1 MSGVQRIV
9 IGAGLIGAT
18 VLSGGSGGVGLAAYL
33 SSSVAA
39 STAFNIGLS
48 LALGG
53 VAETLAGR
61 PKTPPTVVSGN
72 VRGSSE
78 THLIVLGER
87 RVGGKLVSLGTAGNN
102 NRDLYIGLAHS
113 VTHAGGCE
121 GLTGFWFDDTY
132 VPLANLG
139 SLTGSTDVS
148 FGDLAG
154 QVNLAFYR
162 GTDTQLADAASVA
175 AGVDS
180 STDYR
185 RRICWTRALLRM
197 SSDDEVFNAAFPGG
211 IPTLNAV
218 LRGWRCYDP
227 RLDTTA
233 GGSGSQRANNP
244 LTWTWTRNPALC
256 ASTYW
261 IVPRLDGGCG
271 RAIDTVDWASVAA
284 AANVCDE
291 LISTPAGMQPRF
303 RCDLVLDTR
312 DKRREN
318 LQKILDTM
326 GGRAPRI
333 GRIRKFYAA
342 AYRNPTA
349 TIDATWLRGPVVCT
363 PLQPI
368 DNLSN
373 TIRARFP
380 DETNG
385 FKDTDT
391 PPFAIASAVTADGEP
406 IDTQVS
412 FDGVVRPYG
421 AQYLTQIILKRAR
434 RQEQI
439 ELPCNWRGL
448 DVEEQETVT
457 LDIPE
462 LGSPAVY
469 RVIAWRWRD
478 GLPYLV
484 LRADAASDYTPE
496 TFSVPPPPVTVT
508 TGASTPIGIPQAL
521 TAAGI
526 SGAVLLNWRSPAG
539 TIVADPLIPVYLIER
554 TYEDENTWVELA
566 RVTGFSFTDSSVT
579 ASDTFSYR
587 IRAVNQRGQAGTP
600 SNIATAGALQAGGP
614 IATSVQNPGFES
626 GNAGWVFS
634 AGWDV
639 IQRTLTGG
647 GRFGVSVNP
656 ARTGLWS
663 ARHTGPAS
671 TALNAGFVAVSAGQ
685 RVTAQAWFYRDD
697 AGVSA
702 SGFVRLNW
710 YDATGAALSSVN
722 GPTVLGAIPGGG
734 ASFISRWTASTV
746 SLAVAPVNAA
756 FARVEISAAGNIR
769 ADDVSLTVSSIASL
783 DDVPDSA
790 SFARVNAAELTS
802 GVPKLSIAGARTLP
816 PRNVPAVRHAGIGSL
831 WTGPLNIS
839 STFDAANPANVTLSA
854 SAATLNAGGF
864 SSSFAASSVSVTQ
877 PRGTTQTWRLY
888 YEGAQV
894 LGGGTFALIASTSEA
909 DLVGGANRAFVG
921 RITVTVP
928 ATGSGTGA
936 GGTPG
941 GGGGGVIP

>member
-1 MSGVQRIV
+1 
-9 IGAGLIGAT
+9 
-18 VLSGGSGGVGLAAYL
+18 
-33 SSSVAA
+33 
-39 STAFNIGLS
+39 
-48 LALGG
+48 
-53 VAETLAGR
+53 
-61 PKTPPTVVSGN
+61 
-72 VRGSSE
+72 
-78 THLIVLGER
+78 
-87 RVGGKLVSLGTAGNN
+87 
-102 NRDLYIGLAHS
+102 
-113 VTHAGGCE
+113 
-121 GLTGFWFDDTY
+121 
-132 VPLANLG
+132 
-139 SLTGSTDVS
+139 
-148 FGDLAG
+148 
-154 QVNLAFYR
+154 
-162 GTDTQLADAASVA
+162 
-175 AGVDS
+175 
-180 STDYR
+180 
-185 RRICWTRALLRM
+185 
-197 SSDDEVFNAAFPGG
+197 
-211 IPTLNAV
+211 
-218 LRGWRCYDP
+218 
-227 RLDTTA
+227 
-233 GGSGSQRANNP
+233 
-244 LTWTWTRNPALC
+244 
-256 ASTYW
+256 
-261 IVPRLDGGCG
+261 
-271 RAIDTVDWASVAA
+271 VDWASVAA

-385 FKDTDT
+385 YKDTDT

-496 TFSVPPPPVTVT
+496 TFSIPPPPVTVT

-526 SGAVLLNWRSPAG
+526 SGAVVLNWRSPAG
-539 TIVADPLIPVYLIER
+539 TTIADPLIPVYLIER
-554 TYEDENTWVELA
+554 TYEDENTWLELT

-587 IRAVNQRGQAGTP
+587 IRAVNQRGQAGGP

-614 IATSVQNPGFES
+614 IATAVQNPGFEE
-626 GNAGWVFS
+626 GITGWIFGAGWEV
-634 AGWDV
+634 V
-639 IQRTLTGG
+639 QRRLVGG
-647 GRFGVSVNP
+647 GRFGVVEKS

-663 ARHTGPAS
+663 AHHIGASSTG
-671 TALNAGFVAVSAGQ
+671 LNAGFVAVSPGQ
-685 RVTAQAWFYRDD
+685 RVTAQAWFGRED
-697 AGVSA
+697 GNVSG
-702 SGFVRLNW
+702 SGLVRLNW
-710 YDATGAALSSVN
+710 YDIAGNLLSSIN
-722 GPTVLGAIPGGG
+722 GPSVLGAVPGGG
-734 ASFISRWTASTV
+734 SLMNPRWMASTV
-746 SLAVAPVNAA
+746 SLAVAPASAA
-756 FARVEISAAGNIR
+756 FARLEISATGVIK
-769 ADDVSLTVSSIASL
+769 ADDASLTVSSINNL
-783 DDVPDSA
+783 DQVPDGA
-790 SFARVNAAELTS
+790 SFARVDADELTG

-816 PRNVPAVRHAGIGSL
+816 TRNVPAVRQAGVGSIWSGL
-831 WTGPLNIS
+831 SIS
-839 STFDAANPANVTLSA
+839 ASYDSASPANVTISV
-854 SAATLNAGGF
+854 SAATLNGGGF
-864 SSSFAASSVSVTQ
+864 TSSFSAGSDTVTQ
-877 PRGTTQTWRLY
+877 PRGSTVTWRLY
-888 YEGAQV
+888 YEGPTV
-894 LGGGTFALIASTSEA
+894 LGGGTFALVASSSDL
-909 DLVGGANRAFVG
+909 DLVGSANRAFVG
-921 RITVTVP
+921 RISVTVP
-928 ATGSGTGA
+928 SGATGGSGGPA
-936 GGTPG
+936 AP
-941 GGGGGVIP
+941 GGGGVIP